1 MTAYQRRA
9 LALRLR
15 AFAEW
20 VDDGGD
26 PWCWADDETGLSVD
40 DARAFDG
47 RAWGV
52 MVPIEVDGKAASEAD
67 PYDPHEWDE

>member
-1 MTAYQRRA
+1 
-9 LALRLR
+9 
-15 AFAEW
+15 

-52 MVPIEVDGKAASEAD
+52 MVPVEVGGKPASEDD
-67 PYDPHEWDE
+67 PYDPHGWDE